1 MISGIGSSLPLLPQ
15 SRRDVTENTQEQRR
29 ELQQRSASADAER
42 AAALEADANAAEQVL
57 SQPEV
62 RRAEALQGV
71 EENRFRRQREQDEL
85 PLGNQQALN
94 LYQSNQ
100 STLAQDKDTGEL
112 VGIDVFV

>member
-29 ELQQRSASADAER
+29 ELQQRSAPGSAER
-42 AAALEADANAAEQVL
+42 GSADANAAEQVL
-57 SQPEV
+57 AQPDV
-62 RRAEALQGV
+62 RRTEALQGI

-85 PLGNQQALN
+85 PLGNQQALS

-100 STLAQDKDTGEL
+100 STLTQDKDTGEL